1 MSNRWLLNF
10 FWNDTYWVKKFLFF
24 ELSTFFMLFDFF
36 VKKFRWI
43 LFVKEWK
50 KLLQY
55 LNNFFTILKNHQK
68 RTRFESFF
76 QMICIFFELKNHLN
90 KKLTNIFN
98 ELMKMELNFVK
109 IKVRLSFKKHAWIVQ
124 KINAILRKIYMTMK
138 QLQDLIRFFVFVN
151 KIIISERNLFSKI
164 LQCNSKKFT
173 NTSTFFRRNWRESK
187 IMMRRFITMKRNMI
201 VIKMIVK

>member
-1 MSNRWLLNF
+1 
-10 FWNDTYWVKKFLFF
+10 
-24 ELSTFFMLFDFF
+24 
-36 VKKFRWI
+36 
-43 LFVKEWK
+43 
-50 KLLQY
+50 
-55 LNNFFTILKNHQK
+55 
-68 RTRFESFF
+68 
-76 QMICIFFELKNHLN
+76 
-90 KKLTNIFN
+90 
-98 ELMKMELNFVK
+98 LMKMELNFVK